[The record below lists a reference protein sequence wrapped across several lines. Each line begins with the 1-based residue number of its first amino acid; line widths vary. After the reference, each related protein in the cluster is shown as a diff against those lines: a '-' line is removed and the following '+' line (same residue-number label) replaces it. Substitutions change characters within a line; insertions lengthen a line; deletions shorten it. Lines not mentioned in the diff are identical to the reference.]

1 MLVVLGLS
9 ACATPDTYDETRG
22 WTVEKLYTEAHSEL
36 VSGNYT
42 RAEKLYETLEARFP
56 YGTFA
61 QQSEMDLAYAYYRDN
76 EPELSIAAC
85 DRFIKLH
92 PAHPNLDY
100 IYYLKGL
107 VYFSSDQSALAKWG
121 KQDMSER
128 DPKAANDA
136 FRSFSELVQRYPDS
150 KYATDAR
157 AKMAGLI
164 DALGGHEMHVA
175 RYYMQRGAY
184 VAAVNRAQLVVT
196 QYANTRYVE
205 EALAIMVSG
214 YDQLGMTQLR
224 DDARRVLVLNYSN
237 SPYLKQSWK
246 TIEMPWWK
254 FWKS

>member
-22 WTVEKLYTEAHSEL
+22 WTVEKLYTEARSEL
-36 VSGNYT
+36 NSGNYT

-56 YGTFA
+56 YGTYA

-100 IYYLKGL
+100 IFYLKGL
-107 VYFSSDQSALAKWG
+107 VYFNSDQGLLATWG
-121 KQDMSER
+121 RQDMSER
-128 DPKAANDA
+128 DPKSANDA
-136 FRSFSELVQRYPDS
+136 FNAFRELATRYPNS
-150 KYATDAR
+150 KYTPDAR
-157 AKMAGLI
+157 IKMAQLI

-175 RYYMQRGAY
+175 RYYMKRGAY
-184 VAAVNRAQLVVT
+184 VAAVNRAQVVVT

-214 YDQLGMTQLR
+214 YDKLGMTALR
-224 DDARRVLVLNYSN
+224 DDSRRVLALNYPN
-237 SPYLKQSWK
+237 SPYLTQSWQAVD
-246 TIEMPWWK
+246 MPWWK
-254 FWKS
+254 FWNN